1 MQDAFEK
8 FQTTQVKRYY
18 LLSTAD
24 IDESERELIER
35 EIEKIKTIHGCHV
48 IVNGIIHSLKYYLR
62 LLENPAEFI
71 SNYVNLLEQDTSLKF
86 EHKKMWNEV
95 VVNSQKYNQ

>member
-1 MQDAFEK
+1 MKVNGNLLNEK
-8 FQTTQVKRYY
+8 LKKLKKDPTEFSVQ
-18 LLSTAD
+18 
-24 IDESERELIER
+24 
-35 EIEKIKTIHGCHV
+35 IEKIKTIHGCHV

-95 VVNSQKYNQ
+95 VVNSQRHNQ